1 MLKFIDNIGDYFTA
15 NYFDE
20 DFAKRV
26 LEKSGYAADDYKS
39 FNQKISGLKDRYYKY
54 KQQLLEG
61 KLRTKDKIV
70 ATHDFHTLVLNALGY
85 DGSHPEYNHLWHL
98 SELEVVPVRHTLYRG
113 EQPHLM
119 VLEMQPL
126 IPEGDEVP
134 DGLFEQRYNV
144 EDEEEGG
151 SGSPAGNPPQRY
163 HRSQWD
169 KVFQVPEGLKISPVI
184 VNKMISTL
192 FLLKQEERP
201 RYILLLAGNVI
212 FLLEQEKWFRGS
224 YLRFDLEELF
234 SEAVATPATRNYYS
248 LLYFLLA
255 KETLSPDG
263 DMVLL
268 DQLDEDSHR
277 SAYEVTK
284 DLKEGI
290 IGAVEALANEAV
302 WYWKN
307 QLHQNLDETE
317 DQFEHDLKDD
327 CLTIIY
333 RLLFIFYA
341 ESRQDLTIL
350 PTADGTYQKGYSL
363 EMLRDLEQVPLHSD
377 TSRNGYFFHESLATL
392 FGLLNGGYRENENGS
407 NKSFRVRHLDS
418 PLFNNDKLKRLK
430 DVKFRN
436 VVWQSIIVR
445 LSLSREQK
453 GRSRGRISYANLGIN
468 QLGSVY
474 ESLLAYRGFFTE
486 GEYIEVHKA
495 GKPEE
500 GTYLVPRTRLDDF
513 REEEILHDADHRL
526 VVIPKGTFLYRLS
539 GRDRQQSA
547 SYYTPEV
554 LTRCTVKYTLQ
565 PLLARLDLPAAD
577 KNRLTALDLLDLKLL
592 EPAMGAA
599 AFHNELINQLA
610 EAYLSRRQDELK
622 HLKPRVAPDKYQ
634 EELQKVKAF
643 IATTNVYGVDLNP
656 TAIEL
661 GKLSLWLNVIHRDM
675 ETPFFGNRLAVGNAV
690 VGAWLRVYPESAV
703 SEEFALTASGRPGK
717 TPVKKEW
724 WEQAP
729 RPLRF
734 GKGKGPDRKPTELY
748 HFLLPDKNMVAS
760 AGAKLLKDRHPAE
773 AKRVSE
779 MRKGWCAPLTPTELR
794 QVRGLSAKVDEL
806 LREYYRFQRSIRT
819 HTGGHLLVW
828 GGLEESKPG
837 AQLGFKTYDEKEHLN
852 DQRHRHGAPYFK
864 LKMLMDYWCALWF
877 WDVRQAVDLPT
888 RQQYWDD
895 LSSIVQ
901 LDLNASTVA
910 PAPVGRP
917 LVAMP
922 APQLTMFGGGSGQQ
936 LPLAAVVA
944 EPEPAD
950 TPELGEEAI
959 IAYTNRRGLFDDN
972 QRLRLVRSLAAQ
984 HRFFHPQLEFLE
996 VFWERGGFDLLAG
1009 NPPWLKVEFTEQ
1021 NVIGES
1027 FPELLIREDSATDVS
1042 QLRDVYLE
1050 KEVHQEMYLGE
1061 LVSATAIASFL
1072 QATQNYP
1079 LLYGQQ
1085 TNLYKCVLENGFGL
1099 LAPQG
1104 YMGLVHPE
1112 GVFDDAKG
1120 QLLRKN
1126 IYSRIKY
1133 HFQFRNELALFA
1145 EVGHKKVYSVSV
1157 YYGTKGTVQFTS
1169 INNLFTPGT
1178 IEGSLVHG
1186 GSGEVGGY
1194 KVLDKLTG
1202 RKVWNITPH
1211 KSRIIQISEKELR
1224 VLALVF
1230 ESSTNWQETKLVSI
1244 HSTHILSILEKLSLF
1259 RSKVSKSENKFT
1271 LCWHETNAQK
1281 DGYIKKKTKYP
1292 EYEQFELIYGG
1303 PHFFVSSPFYKNP
1316 RHICTKPSSYDTI
1329 NLAECGESF
1338 FSRTNFIPAIGQT
1351 EFSKTQSGFIV
1362 GYEEPDTSGYAKP
1375 IYDSWFDYF
1384 KLCFSGQVDPV
1395 TERTLQ
1401 SAIVLPKVSHIDSV
1415 ISIIFR
1421 EQSTLVEFAGLTAS
1435 LVMDFYLKTMGVP
1448 KLNKST
1454 LENFPLG
1461 IAARYKPALFAR
1473 TLLLNCVN
1481 KHYAPLWESQ
1491 WQVEFPQQAWSRED
1505 ARLKPFAELG
1515 PEWEQSTPLR
1525 NWLERRQALV
1535 EIDVLSAQ
1543 ALGLTLAEL
1552 ELLYLVQFP
1561 VLQQNEDDTWYD
1573 QRGNIVFTCSKG
1585 LNGVGLDRADWEAIR
1600 QRSAGETYEH
1610 TITKSELY
1618 QGQKV
1623 TYYPPFEKRDRVAD
1637 YQVAW
1642 THFEATLPSA

>member
-26 LEKSGYAADDYKS
+26 LEKSGYAADTYKG

-61 KLRTKDKIV
+61 RLRIKDKIL
-70 ATHDFHTLVLNALGY
+70 ATHEFHTHLLNALGY
-85 DGSHPEYNHLWHL
+85 DGSHPQYDNLLHL
-98 SELEVVPVRHTLYRG
+98 SEFEVVPVRHILYRG
-113 EQPHLM
+113 AQPHLM

-134 DGLFEQRYNV
+134 DGLFEQRYNI
-144 EDEEEGG
+144 EDEE
-151 SGSPAGNPPQRY
+151 AGAPMSTSPQRY
-163 HRSQWD
+163 HRSQWE
-169 KVFQVPEGLKISPVI
+169 KVFPVPANLKISPAI
-184 VNKMISTL
+184 VNKMVSTL

-201 RYILLLAGNVI
+201 RYILLLAGNVV

-234 SEAVATPATRNYYS
+234 SEAVASTATRNYYS

-284 DLKEGI
+284 DLKDGI

-302 WYWKN
+302 WCWKKQPGN
-307 QLHQNLDETE
+307 TLDETD
-317 DQFEHDLKDD
+317 DQFEQELKDD

-333 RLLFIFYA
+333 RLLFVFYA

-350 PTADGTYQKGYSL
+350 PTSDATYQKGYSL
-363 EMLRDLEQVPLHSD
+363 EMLRDLEQVPLNSD
-377 TSRNGYFFHESLATL
+377 TSRNGYFFHHSLATL
-392 FGLLNGGYRENENGS
+392 FQLLNGGYRENENGS

-418 PLFNNDKLKRLK
+418 PLFNDAKLKRLGG
-430 DVKFRN
+430 VQFRN
-436 VVWQSIIVR
+436 VVWQGIIGR
-445 LSLSREQK
+445 LSLSKEQR

-486 GEYIEVHKA
+486 EEYIEVHKA

-500 GTYLVPRTRLDDF
+500 GTYLVPRSRLDDF
-513 REEEILHDADHRL
+513 EEDEILHDDNHRL
-526 VVIPKGTFLYRLS
+526 VVIAKGTFLYRLS

-577 KNRLTALDLLDLKLL
+577 KTRLTALDLLDLKLL

-599 AFHNELINQLA
+599 AFQNELINQLA

-622 HLKPRVAPDKYQ
+622 KRVAPDQYQ
-634 EELQKVKAF
+634 EELQKVKAY

-690 VGAWLRVYPESAV
+690 VGAWLRVYSESAV
-703 SEEFALTASGRPGK
+703 SEEYPLAANGRRASK
-717 TPVKKEW
+717 SLKKEW
-724 WEQAP
+724 WEEAP

-734 GKGKGPDRKPTELY
+734 GRGKSGSDRKLNELY

-773 AKRVSE
+773 ATRVRE
-779 MRKGWCAPLTPTELR
+779 WRKDWCAPLTATELR

-806 LREYYRFQRSIRT
+806 LREYYQFQRSIRT
-819 HTGGHLLVW
+819 HTGAHLLVW

-837 AQLGFKTYDEKEHLN
+837 EQLAFKTYDEKERLS
-852 DQRHRHGAPYFK
+852 DQRNRHGAPYFK

-877 WDVRQAVDLPT
+877 WDVRQAVELPS

-901 LDLNASTVA
+901 LDLSVA
-910 PAPVGRP
+910 PASAMVART
-917 LVAMP
+917 LVAAP
-922 APQLTMFGGGSGQQ
+922 APQLNMFGGGGGQQ
-936 LPLAAVVA
+936 LPLAMVA
-944 EPEPAD
+944 EPEPVV
-950 TPELGEEAI
+950 TPEMAEAAI
-959 IAYTNRRGLFDDN
+959 IAYTNRSGLFDEN
-972 QRLRLVRSLAAQ
+972 QRLCLVRDLAAQ

-996 VFWERGGFDLLAG
+996 VFWERGGFDLMAG
-1009 NPPWLKVEFTEQ
+1009 NPPWLKVQFEEKGLMSE
-1021 NVIGES
+1021 V
-1027 FPELLIREDSATDVS
+1027 FPEVEIRKTSAPQVRRLQEGFLTNS
-1042 QLRDVYLE
+1042 SMKKNYLR
-1050 KEVHQEMYLGE
+1050 E
-1061 LVSATAIASFL
+1061 LVSADSLITFL
-1072 QATQNYP
+1072 SATQNYK
-1079 LLYGQQ
+1079 LLKGQK
-1085 TNLYKCVLENGFGL
+1085 TNLYKCVLENGFSL
-1099 LAPQG
+1099 LSSQG
-1104 YMGLVHPE
+1104 FMGLVHPE
-1112 GVFDDAKG
+1112 GVYDDPDGASIRKEMFKR
-1120 QLLRKN
+1120 LR
-1126 IYSRIKY
+1126 Y
-1133 HFQFRNELALFA
+1133 HFQFQNELSLFSG
-1145 EVGHKKVYSVSV
+1145 VHHNTKYGVHIYSGSVSSIGF
-1157 YYGTKGTVQFTS
+1157 YS
-1169 INNLFTPGT
+1169 INNLFHPST
-1178 IEGSLVHG
+1178 IDGSFAGALG
-1186 GSGEVGGY
+1186 GSTCGGI
-1194 KVLDKLTG
+1194 KSKDANSEG
-1202 RKVWNITPH
+1202 FNWNIKPH
-1211 KSRIIQISEKELR
+1211 PKRVIFIDYKALEIIDKTFEHSDVPESAQ
-1224 VLALVF
+1224 LV
-1230 ESSTNWQETKLVSI
+1230 TI
-1244 HSTHILSILEKLSLF
+1244 HSTDILSVIEKISTFPTTFGDVLSN
-1259 RSKVSKSENKFT
+1259 VSECWNETVEVDNKNLIRNT
-1271 LCWHETNAQK
+1271 H
-1281 DGYIKKKTKYP
+1281 YP
-1292 EYEQFELIYGG
+1292 EIENYGMVYNG
-1303 PHFFVSSPFYKNP
+1303 PHLFVSNPLYKTPNEV
-1316 RHICTKPSSYDTI
+1316 CTI
-1329 NLAECGESF
+1329 NSDYSSMDLMLADSETIA
-1338 FSRTNFIPAIGQT
+1338 RTNYKPMIIRQEYVDNLVGFV
-1351 EFSKTQSGFIV
+1351 SGKDSDGALV
-1362 GYEEPDTSGYAKP
+1362 
-1375 IYDSWFDYF
+1375 YDSWFSYY
-1384 KLCFSGQVDPV
+1384 KLAMRKMINESR
-1395 TERTLQ
+1395 ERTLVG
-1401 SAIVLPKVSHIDSV
+1401 AIIPPKTGHVNGV
-1415 ISIIFR
+1415 ISVAFQEQHKLIEATALCSSVVFDFFIKIIGKANLYDTTI
-1421 EQSTLVEFAGLTAS
+1421 SG
-1435 LVMDFYLKTMGVP
+1435 
-1448 KLNKST
+1448 
-1454 LENFPLG
+1454 FPLG
-1461 IAARYKPALFAR
+1461 ISARFKPALFSR

-1481 KHYAPLWESQ
+1481 KYYAPLWVSQ
-1491 WQVEFPQQAWSRED
+1491 WQAEFWQQDWSRED
-1505 ARLKPFAELG
+1505 IRLKPFAELG
-1515 PEWEQSTPLR
+1515 PVWERNTPLR

-1585 LNGVGLDRADWEAIR
+1585 LNGVGLDRGDWENIR
-1600 QRSAGETYEH
+1600 GFKEGETYEH

-1623 TYYPPFEKRDRVAD
+1623 TYYAPFAKCDRIDDYRVAW
-1637 YQVAW
+1637 A
-1642 THFEATLPSA
+1642 HFEATLPAK

>member
-1 MLKFIDNIGDYFTA
+1 MLKFIDNVGDYFTA

-26 LEKSGYAADDYKS
+26 LEKSGHAADAYKG
-39 FNQKISGLKDRYYKY
+39 FNQKTSGLKDRYYKY

-61 KLRTKDKIV
+61 RLRTKDKIV
-70 ATHDFHTLVLNALGY
+70 ATHEFHTHLLNALGY
-85 DGSHPEYNHLWHL
+85 DGSHPQYDNLLHI
-98 SELEVVPVRHTLYRG
+98 SEFEVVPVRHILYRG
-113 EQPHLM
+113 AQPHLM

-134 DGLFEQRYNV
+134 DGLFEQRYNT
-144 EDEEEGG
+144 EDED
-151 SGSPAGNPPQRY
+151 AGTATGTPPQRY
-163 HRSQWD
+163 HRSQWE
-169 KVFQVPEGLKISPVI
+169 KVFQVPEGLKISPAI

-201 RYILLLAGNVI
+201 RYILLLAGNVV

-234 SEAVATPATRNYYS
+234 SEAVASTASRNYYS

-284 DLKEGI
+284 DLKDGI

-302 WYWKN
+302 WYWKKQPGN
-307 QLHQNLDETE
+307 TLDET
-317 DQFEHDLKDD
+317 DDLFEQELKDD

-377 TSRNGYFFHESLATL
+377 TSRNGYFFHYSLATL
-392 FGLLNGGYRENENGS
+392 FRLLNDGYRENENGS

-418 PLFNNDKLKRLK
+418 PLFNDAKLKRLGG
-430 DVKFRN
+430 VQFRN
-436 VVWQSIIVR
+436 VVWQGIIGR
-445 LSLSREQK
+445 LSLSKEQR

-486 GEYIEVHKA
+486 QEYIEVHKA
-495 GKPEE
+495 NRPDE
-500 GTYLVPRTRLDDF
+500 GTYLVPRSRLDDF
-513 REEEILHDADHRL
+513 AENEILHDADYRL

-565 PLLARLDLPAAD
+565 PLLARLDLPADD
-577 KNRLTALDLLDLKLL
+577 KTRLTALDLLDLKLL

-622 HLKPRVAPDKYQ
+622 KRVAPDQYQ
-634 EELQKVKAF
+634 EELQKLKAY

-703 SEEFALTASGRPGK
+703 SEEFPLGANGRKAKNPL
-717 TPVKKEW
+717 KKEW
-724 WEQAP
+724 WEEAP

-734 GKGKGPDRKPTELY
+734 SRGNRGPDRKPTELY

-773 AKRVSE
+773 AARVRE
-779 MRKGWCAPLTPTELR
+779 WRKDWCAPLTATELR

-806 LREYYRFQRSIRT
+806 LREYYQFQRSIRT
-819 HTGGHLLVW
+819 HTGAHLLVW

-837 AQLGFKTYDEKEHLN
+837 AQLAFKTYDEKERLS
-852 DQRHRHGAPYFK
+852 DQRNRHGAPYFK

-877 WDVRQAVDLPT
+877 WDVRQAVELPS

-901 LDLNASTVA
+901 LDLNAPVA
-910 PAPVGRP
+910 PTPAPVVRP
-917 LVAMP
+917 LVPTP
-922 APQLTMFGGGSGQQ
+922 APQLHMFGGGGGQQ
-936 LPLAAVVA
+936 LPLTVVA
-944 EPEPAD
+944 EPEPALA
-950 TPELGEEAI
+950 PELAEAAI
-959 IAYTNRRGLFDDN
+959 IAYTNRSGLFDEN
-972 QRLRLVRSLAAQ
+972 QRLVLVRDLAAQ

-1009 NPPWLKVEFTEQ
+1009 NPPWLKVEFEEKGLITEVFPEVEIRKTIAAKMRQ
-1021 NVIGES
+1021 MQES
-1027 FPELLIREDSATDVS
+1027 FLTDNLLNNIYMR
-1042 QLRDVYLE
+1042 
-1050 KEVHQEMYLGE
+1050 E
-1061 LVSATAIASFL
+1061 LVNNESVTAFL
-1072 QATQNYP
+1072 NAPQNYP
-1079 LLYGQQ
+1079 LLRGQQ
-1085 TNLYKCVLENGFGL
+1085 TNLYKCVLENGLSLLNTHGFMGL
-1099 LAPQG
+1099 L
-1104 YMGLVHPE
+1104 HPE
-1112 GVFDDAKG
+1112 GVYDDPNGAI
-1120 QLLRKN
+1120 LRKE
-1126 IYSRIKY
+1126 IYQRLCF
-1133 HFQFRNELALFA
+1133 HFQFQNAFNLFT
-1145 EVGHKKVYSVSV
+1145 EVAHREKYGIQIYAGVNTPVSF
-1157 YYGTKGTVQFTS
+1157 YS
-1169 INNLFTPGT
+1169 INNLFHPVT
-1178 IEGSLVHG
+1178 IDGCFIETIKGNSGGIKIKDEASGSFEWNVKPHPNRKILVNKEVLKIIDDAFEGSG
-1186 GSGEVGGY
+1186 KPEST
-1194 KVLDKLTG
+1194 KLT
-1202 RKVWNITPH
+1202 T
-1211 KSRIIQISEKELR
+1211 
-1224 VLALVF
+1224 
-1230 ESSTNWQETKLVSI
+1230 I
-1244 HSTHILSILEKLSLF
+1244 HSEEIVAFFEKLSTF
-1259 RSKVSKSENKFT
+1259 SSSIRQFQTKSIE
-1271 LCWHETNAQK
+1271 CWHEAGDAVKGNIVRDTQ
-1281 DGYIKKKTKYP
+1281 YP
-1292 EYEQFELIYGG
+1292 AIDNFQMIYSG
-1303 PHFFVSSPFYKNP
+1303 PHLFVSNPLYKTP
-1316 RHICTKPSSYDTI
+1316 RFVCEEKGDYDIIDLQKSDALTI
-1329 NLAECGESF
+1329 
-1338 FSRTNFIPAIGQT
+1338 SRTNYLPANVG
-1351 EFSKTQSGFIV
+1351 V
-1362 GYEEPDTSGYAKP
+1362 GYADTLPGFPIGTDDSGKLV
-1375 IYDSWFDYF
+1375 YDSWFSYY
-1384 KLCFSGQVDPV
+1384 KLGFRSMLSQAG
-1395 TERTLQ
+1395 ERTLIGAILPPKTGHIHGVLSILFKDQ
-1401 SAIVLPKVSHIDSV
+1401 AQLVEATALTSSIVLDFFVKSLGASNLSESRI
-1415 ISIIFR
+1415 
-1421 EQSTLVEFAGLTAS
+1421 AG
-1435 LVMDFYLKTMGVP
+1435 
-1448 KLNKST
+1448 
-1454 LENFPLG
+1454 FPLG
-1461 IAARYKPALFAR
+1461 IAARYKPAIFAR

-1481 KHYAPLWESQ
+1481 KYYAPLWASQ
-1491 WQVEFPQQAWSRED
+1491 WQADFQWQTWSHAD
-1505 ARLKPFAELG
+1505 GRLKPFAGLAA
-1515 PEWEQSTPLR
+1515 EWHRDTPLR

-1585 LNGVGLDRADWEAIR
+1585 LNGVGLDRGDWEAIR
-1600 QRSAGETYEH
+1600 DMKAGQTYEH

-1623 TYYPPFEKRDRVAD
+1623 TYYAPFAKCDRIDDYRVAW
-1637 YQVAW
+1637 A
-1642 THFEATLPSA
+1642 HFEATLPQE